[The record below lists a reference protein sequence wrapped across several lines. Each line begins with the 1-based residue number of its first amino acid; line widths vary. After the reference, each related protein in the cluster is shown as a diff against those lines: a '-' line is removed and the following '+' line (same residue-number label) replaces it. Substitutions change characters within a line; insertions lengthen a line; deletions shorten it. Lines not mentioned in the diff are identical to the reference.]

1 MAKEVGRS
9 DRSFGGAVR
18 GAVPSGGV
26 RKRGRRDQS
35 QSCELLSSR
44 RRSHART
51 HATPRHHPPFPTH
64 QLLSLTLLSP
74 PATATRHGTARAHAS
89 ASASAGRRLTRQAA
103 AVRASRGDGLWVCA
117 YKCGAFSIRRAR
129 AVKWAA
135 LRSSRTANRSMV
147 R

>member
-103 AVRASRGDGLWVCA
+103 AVRASRGDGWVCG
-117 YKCGAFSIRRAR
+117 CVRTSVGHSQFVVRG
-129 AVKWAA
+129 
-135 LRSSRTANRSMV
+135 RSSGRLCEAVAQQTGV
-147 R
+147 W